1 MVATG
6 SRALEFVFVL
16 DPFDARLNIRSVK
29 YPAMTPPKNPP
40 DSMLLV
46 NDDPVDCEMNR
57 Q

>member
-40 DSMLLV
+40 DSTLLV